1 MKIKSFLCFL
11 IISCAASAQVIP
23 SSCVT
28 TDSIQDLFRPDASRL
43 ALRHTNRFA
52 ETYKDSV
59 KINPLLRQRYQ
70 DALIAVY
77 NATALPVYDSLF
89 NLLNVR
95 TNPVPE
101 MNNMN
106 VKASPSLIWMQE
118 LYNNVPPTSSPVIN
132 NLMQRFNMQYTYLQA
147 TLSDV
152 ILFHTDTCLNL
163 PAQSPIYISQ
173 GAIAASPETGYN
185 DVRNITD
192 SLNAGFILLNYSY
205 GWGSCNDGCDMR
217 RTWQLKVYNDCSV
230 EYLGAT
236 GPSFFLGL
244 KQGQNKEVPQIVNPV
259 GHELVIRHLKEP
271 TELSLMS
278 GDGRVILK
286 TLIQADETIKV
297 PETVSAGL
305 YFLKIEGLNG
315 CTMQRVLIE

>member
-28 TDSIQDLFRPDASRL
+28 TDSIQNLFRPDASRL

-89 NLLNVR
+89 NLLKVR

-106 VKASPSLIWMQE
+106 VKASPSLMWMQE

-185 DVRNITD
+185 DVRNIKD

-217 RTWQLKVYNDCSV
+217 RTWQLKIYNDCSV

-286 TLIQADETIKV
+286 TRIQADETIKV